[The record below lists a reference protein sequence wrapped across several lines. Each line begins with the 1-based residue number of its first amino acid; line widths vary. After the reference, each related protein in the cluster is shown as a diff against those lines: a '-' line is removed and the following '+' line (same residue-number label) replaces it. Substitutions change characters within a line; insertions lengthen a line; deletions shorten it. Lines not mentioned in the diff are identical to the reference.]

1 MFTFKNK
8 YFLIIENIKDID
20 LRNIKL
26 INKYII
32 IYRNKDKIENID
44 KLIRFRRLCKSK
56 KIDFYVSNDEKLTSI
71 LRADG
76 LYISAYNTNLR
87 LAKLKKANYKI
98 IGSAHNIKELNIKI
112 LQGCS
117 TIIFSRLFKVSHP
130 NKKGFL
136 GIVKFNLFKLSR
148 KENLIPLGGI
158 RASNLNKLNIVK
170 CNSFALSSEIVKKP
184 IFLSRRFF

>member
-32 IYRNKDKIENID
+32 IYRNKGKIENID
-44 KLIRFRRLCKSK
+44 KLVRFRRRCKSK

-76 LYISAYNTNLR
+76 LYISAHNSNLR
-87 LAKLKKANYKI
+87 LGKLKKANYKI
-98 IGSAHNIKELNIKI
+98 IGSAHNIKEINLKI

-117 TIIFSRLFKVSHP
+117 TIIFSRLFKVSNP

-148 KENLIPLGGI
+148 RENLVPLGGI
-158 RASNLNKLNIVK
+158 KLSNLTKLKMVK
-170 CNSFALSSEIVKKP
+170 SNSFALLSEIKKKP
-184 IFLSRRFF
+184 AKLFNRLF